1 MKILNRIMQ
10 PMAKRIIS
18 LAELDAQMDALVA
31 GSSTVA
37 GQTISEYNALNYSA
51 FYACV
56 KVLSES
62 VAALPLHL
70 YERLPEGGKKRAYE
84 NPLYILLH
92 DEPNPNMTAFT
103 FYETLMG
110 HAVSWGNGYAFIE
123 WKDGQVKALWPINP
137 AVLQPKVVNGKLIY
151 EFTKGDGTKA
161 DYQREQILHIPGLG
175 FDGIQGYS
183 VVAKARESIG
193 LGIAEEKFGAA
204 FFGNGAVAGG
214 VLEHPLKLSPE
225 AFERLKKSWS
235 ETHQGAD
242 KAHKVAILEE
252 GMKYNKTS
260 IPPEDAQFLES
271 RQFQVTEMARWF
283 RIPPH
288 LIGDMSHATFSNIEQ
303 QSLEFV
309 VYTLMPWL
317 KRWEQAIY
325 QRLFV
330 TDEERRK
337 YFAEFLVDGLLRGD
351 SVARAQFYTQ
361 MSMIGAL
368 SANDIRA
375 LENMNPIEGG
385 NQYFVQ
391 LNMVPIDK
399 ADTEATTTPD
409 GEPTGEP
416 KDGVTKT
423 GDTAEN
429 IAEGEKLN
437 GIQIQAALTV
447 ITQLIAGQ
455 IPPQVAIELLVA
467 VGIDRDKAEKMIAET
482 KKFTPDPLPTEEP
495 KQEPKAEPTPIK
507 QDSQRSA
514 PNRMKQA
521 QNKLKVVN
529 SYRSVMEDAA
539 QRLSKRQVQDIT
551 RALKKEPAEFRIWL
565 DDYYKK
571 QPEVMRTIM
580 TPAFMG
586 LGEAVQ
592 KCAAE
597 ECGGKVGMTP
607 ELKQC
612 MDTHIDLTSKHN
624 SNAAYNRLLKVI
636 GEAEGTRAAPAWE
649 KVVEAVKAELLG
661 WESTIPGM
669 ITNWELTR
677 TSGMMSKATYYF
689 SGVREM
695 EWVSIDIEMCPD
707 LDGVTKTL
715 EPNCR
720 TNPFVPKNRSL
731 WSVCEHRG
739 LKDFT
744 PSWNVYTPPLYN
756 GCTCQILPKL

>member
-84 NPLYILLH
+84 QPLYVLLH

-110 HAVSWGNGYAFIE
+110 HAVSWGNGYAFID
-123 WKDGQVKALWPINP
+123 WQGGQVKALWPINP
-137 AVLQPKVVNGKLIY
+137 AVLQPKIVNGKLVY
-151 EFTKGDGTKA
+151 EFTKADGTKLP
-161 DYQREQILHIPGLG
+161 YQKEQILHIPGLG
-175 FDGIQGYS
+175 FDGLQGYS

-193 LGIAEEKFGAA
+193 LGTAMEKFGAA
-204 FFGNGAVAGG
+204 FFGNGAIAGG

-225 AFERLKKSWS
+225 AFERLKKSWA

-271 RQFQVTEMARWF
+271 GQFQVTEMARWF

-325 QRLFV
+325 QRLFI

-368 SANDIRA
+368 SANDIRE

-385 NQYFVQ
+385 DQYFVQ
-391 LNMVPIDK
+391 LNMVPINK
-399 ADTEATTTPD
+399 AGEALPND
-409 GEPTGEP
+409 AEP
-416 KDGVTKT
+416 
-423 GDTAEN
+423 
-429 IAEGEKLN
+429 
-437 GIQIQAALTV
+437 
-447 ITQLIAGQ
+447 
-455 IPPQVAIELLVA
+455 EL
-467 VGIDRDKAEKMIAET
+467 D
-482 KKFTPDPLPTEEP
+482 EEP
-495 KQEPKAEPTPIK
+495 EE
-507 QDSQRSA
+507 DSQKLAVETRA
-514 PNRMKQA
+514 LNRMKQA

-529 SYRSVMEDAA
+529 SYRSVMDDAA
-539 QRLSKRQVQDIT
+539 SRMVKRQVQDVT
-551 RALKKEPAEFRIWL
+551 RALKKEPIEFKTWL
-565 DDYYKK
+565 EDYYKK

-607 ELKQC
+607 ELRQC
-612 MDTHIDLTSKHN
+612 MDTHIDLTSKFN

-649 KVVEAVKAELLG
+649 KVVELVKAELLG

-677 TSGMMSKATYYF
+677 TAGMMSKATYYF
-689 SGVREM
+689 NGAKGT
-695 EWVSIDIEMCPD
+695 EWVSIDIEMCPE
-707 LDGVTKTL
+707 LDGQTRSIGA
-715 EPNCR
+715 NCR
-720 TNPFVPKNRSL
+720 SDPFVPKNRSL
-731 WSVCEHRG
+731 FSVCEHRG

-744 PSWNVYTPPLYN
+744 PSWNVYTPPLYL